1 MEEKTE
7 FVSLKNTIEKALFR
21 PDNEVKSVMKME
33 VTKPMSPKFK
43 LTERKKQVAEVE
55 VNSDDSE
62 VDIKQ
67 FKATPVNKKI
77 LYSKSPLGIPDGH
90 KRP

>member
-62 VDIKQ
+62 VDIK
-67 FKATPVNKKI
+67 
-77 LYSKSPLGIPDGH
+77 
-90 KRP
+90 